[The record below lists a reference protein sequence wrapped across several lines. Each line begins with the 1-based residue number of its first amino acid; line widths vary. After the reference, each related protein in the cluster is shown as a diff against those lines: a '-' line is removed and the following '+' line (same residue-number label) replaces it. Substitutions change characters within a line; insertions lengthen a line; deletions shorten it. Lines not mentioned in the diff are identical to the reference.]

1 MVWPPRA
8 NRFRI
13 TRRWSTPSAFA
24 RAWNVQSFGIQPE
37 PSRPVGTAAE
47 VVERVVRFV
56 VRSTTDSYQKDAERS
71 RSGVHKYVSLPE
83 KARRGSRS
91 SARHSYRAEQC
102 ARRANPGGCQR
113 R

>member
-1 MVWPPRA
+1 MQKKNTSIGVKNAVSLWIGA
-8 NRFRI
+8 N
-13 TRRWSTPSAFA
+13 SATV
-24 RAWNVQSFGIQPE
+24 RSFGIQRE
-37 PSRPVGTAAE
+37 PSHPVGTAAE

-56 VRSTTDSYQKDAERS
+56 VRSTTDWCQKDAERS
-71 RSGVHKYVSLPE
+71 RTGVHKYVSLPE

-91 SARHSYRAEQC
+91 SARHSYRAERC